1 MVAPEFPLATPWS
14 ESTIPLAHAVN
25 EMPIDP
31 AAYRQARLG
40 AMKMFAE
47 EKVSAV
53 LIASEKEFGLLNMSS
68 QSRDYQAALVP
79 VAYSVREDYEMLWH
93 LQEAG
98 HAEAEVSIAGSF
110 SGKPVQVYNTV
121 AEIRGAEKPDE
132 VVIIGAHLD
141 SWDSDPRRW
150 APRPAGSSGARSCAR
165 AGTDH
170 RSMVD
175 DQPGPAHRALGG
187 SGRWVPREC
196 GALVHQPRPRLAGR
210 CRRRSGHFA
219 RPSTES
225 VPGNGLEPYELAVL
239 DHRSGFVMMYRRAR
253 YSSRSVRMM
262 RS

>member
-1 MVAPEFPLATPWS
+1 
-14 ESTIPLAHAVN
+14 VN

-31 AAYRQARLG
+31 AAYRQARLA

-93 LQEAG
+93 LQDVG
-98 HAEAEVSIAGSF
+98 HAEAEVSIGGSL

-141 SWDSDPRRW
+141 SWDLGTGATDNGT
-150 APRPAGSSGARSCAR
+150 GSMAVLAAAR
-165 AGTDH
+165 ALQKVGVKPKRTI
-170 RSMVD
+170 R
-175 DQPGPAHRALGG
+175 
-187 SGRWVPREC
+187 
-196 GALVHQPRPRLAGR
+196 
-210 CRRRSGHFA
+210 F
-219 RPSTES
+219 
-225 VPGNGLEPYELAVL
+225 VL
-239 DHRSGFVMMYRRAR
+239 FTGEEQG
-253 YSSRSVRMM
+253 
-262 RS
+262 

>member
-53 LIASEKEFGLLNMSS
+53 LIASERSFGLLNMSS

-110 SGKPVQVYNTV
+110 SGKPVQVTTRWRRFAV
-121 AEIRGAEKPDE
+121 AEKPDE

-141 SWDSDPRRW
+141 SWDL
-150 APRPAGSSGARSCAR
+150 GTGA
-165 AGTDH
+165 TDMG
-170 RSMVD
+170 RD
-175 DQPGPAHRALGG
+175 RCGAGG
-187 SGRWVPREC
+187 SAGAAESLRESQSARFDLC
-196 GALVHQPRPRLAGR
+196 CSLEKSRVEWLACLCEGAQR
-210 CRRRSGHFA
+210 
-219 RPSTES
+219 
-225 VPGNGLEPYELAVL
+225 
-239 DHRSGFVMMYRRAR
+239 
-253 YSSRSVRMM
+253 
-262 RS
+262 